1 MMQSSTKINANAYV
15 LIGGSSKRFGSPKWE
30 AKLNGVRLIDH
41 TWEICKIFES
51 CTIVGKSKNNE
62 IKYPFL
68 EDKVDNVQSPING
81 IYTALSHSNNE
92 WNFIISCDLP
102 LMTSNSINKIWDNG
116 NIESDA
122 IVPIIKKQKHPLCA
136 FYNRRINKIIKSQMD
151 KGDLKVI
158 HVLELF
164 NTSYLPIKSDDKN
177 FFNMNTIKDLNEIN
191 YII

>member
-1 MMQSSTKINANAYV
+1 MQSSTKINANAYI

-158 HVLELF
+158 QALELF

>member
-1 MMQSSTKINANAYV
+1 MMQSSTKINANAYI

-136 FYNRRINKIIKSQMD
+136 FYNLSLINIS
-151 KGDLKVI
+151 
-158 HVLELF
+158 EP
-164 NTSYLPIKSDDKN
+164 TRPY
-177 FFNMNTIKDLNEIN
+177 
-191 YII
+191 

>member
-1 MMQSSTKINANAYV
+1 MQSSTKINANAYI

-122 IVPIIKKQKHPLCA
+122 IVPMIKKQKHPLCA

-158 HVLELF
+158 QALELF

>member
-1 MMQSSTKINANAYV
+1 MQSSTKINANAYI

>member
-1 MMQSSTKINANAYV
+1 MQSSTKINANAYV

-158 HVLELF
+158 QALELF

>member
-1 MMQSSTKINANAYV
+1 MMQSSTKINANAYI

-122 IVPIIKKQKHPLCA
+122 IVPMIKKQKHPLCA

-158 HVLELF
+158 QALELF

>member
-1 MMQSSTKINANAYV
+1 MMQSSTKINANAYI

-30 AKLNGVRLIDH
+30 AEINGVRLIDH

-102 LMTSNSINKIWDNG
+102 LMTSNSINKIWDSG

-122 IVPIIKKQKHPLCA
+122 IVPMIKKQKHPLCA

-158 HVLELF
+158 QALELF

>member
-1 MMQSSTKINANAYV
+1 MMQSSTKINANAYI

-122 IVPIIKKQKHPLCA
+122 IVPMIKKQKHPLCA

-151 KGDLKVI
+151 KGDLRVI
-158 HVLELF
+158 QALELF

>member
-1 MMQSSTKINANAYV
+1 MMQSSTKINANAYI

-68 EDKVDNVQSPING
+68 KDKIDNVQSPING
-81 IYTALSHSNNE
+81 IFTALSHSNNE

-102 LMTSNSINKIWDNG
+102 LMNSNSINKIWDNG

-122 IVPIIKKQKHPLCA
+122 IVPMIKKQKHPLCA

-158 HVLELF
+158 HALELF

>member
-15 LIGGSSKRFGSPKWE
+15 LIGGSSKRFGSPKWK

-41 TWEICKIFES
+41 TWEICKIFEN
-51 CTIVGKSKNNE
+51 CTIIGKSKNNE
-62 IKYPFL
+62 ITYPFL
-68 EDKVDNVQSPING
+68 KDKIDNVQSPING

-102 LMTSNSINKIWDNG
+102 LMTSNSINNIWENG

-122 IVPIIKKQKHPLCA
+122 IVPMIKKQKHPLCA
-136 FYNRRINKIIKSQMD
+136 FYNKRINKIIKSQMD

-158 HVLELF
+158 NALELI
-164 NTSYLPIKSDDKN
+164 NTSYLPINNDDKK
-177 FFNMNTIKDLNEIN
+177 FFNMNSIKDLNEIN

>member
-102 LMTSNSINKIWDNG
+102 LMNSNSINKIWDNG

-122 IVPIIKKQKHPLCA
+122 IVPMIKKQKHPLCA

-158 HVLELF
+158 QALELF

>member
-102 LMTSNSINKIWDNG
+102 LMNSNSINKIWDNG

-158 HVLELF
+158 QALELF

>member
-122 IVPIIKKQKHPLCA
+122 IVPMIKKQKHPLCA
-136 FYNRRINKIIKSQMD
+136 FYNTRINKIIKSQMD

-158 HVLELF
+158 QALELF

>member
-1 MMQSSTKINANAYV
+1 MMQSSTKINANAYI

-68 EDKVDNVQSPING
+68 KDKIDNVQSPING
-81 IYTALSHSNNE
+81 IFTALSHSNNE

-158 HVLELF
+158 QALELF

>member
-1 MMQSSTKINANAYV
+1 MMQSSTKINANAYI

-68 EDKVDNVQSPING
+68 KDKIDNVQSPING

-102 LMTSNSINKIWDNG
+102 LMTSNSINKIWDSG

-122 IVPIIKKQKHPLCA
+122 IVPMIKKQKHPLCA

-158 HVLELF
+158 QALELF

>member
-122 IVPIIKKQKHPLCA
+122 IVPMIKKQKHPLCA

-158 HVLELF
+158 QALELF